1 MNKSLFLVAAAYLI
15 LASGCKEQEFKK
27 APDGSE
33 YKIFG
38 NESGKKAV
46 KGDIIQ
52 LNLLFK
58 YKDSVLFSSV
68 ESSSPRF
75 IPYDTSKLPPF
86 FKEIH
91 NGDSLVMRESTDS
104 ILKKGP
110 GAPFMQKGQ
119 FIYQSFKVVNI
130 FSTKEAADSAS
141 KTYVAAAKS
150 IAYKK
155 AVEQI
160 EKEIAANAP
169 LVKADD
175 KLITDFLAKNN
186 IKASKTA
193 WGTYVSITTPGTGQ
207 NINQNDVAVVN
218 YTGKTFKDSTFDS
231 NIDTS
236 FQHVE
241 PLEVDMSQFAVMPGW
256 IDGLKMMQ
264 KGSKGKIIIP
274 SYLAYGKNGRAP
286 KIGPDENLV
295 FDIDVKDVIS
305 QEQYQ
310 KDMEENQKMMQMRQQ
325 EMQQK
330 MMEQIQKQ
338 RQNQKQPV
346 TPPKTK

>member
-1 MNKSLFLVAAAYLI
+1 MNKSLCLVAAAFII

-27 APDGSE
+27 SPDGSE

-38 NESGKKAV
+38 NENGKKAV
-46 KGDIIQ
+46 KGDFIQ
-52 LNLLFK
+52 LNILAK
-58 YKDSVLFSSV
+58 YKDSVLFSSIDN
-68 ESSSPRF
+68 SMPRF
-75 IPYDTSKLPPF
+75 IPFDTSKLPPF

-91 NGDSLVMRESTDS
+91 EGDSLVIRESTDTL
-104 ILKKGP
+104 IKKGSS
-110 GAPFMQKGQ
+110 APFMQKGQ
-119 FIYQSFKVVNI
+119 FIYQSFKVVKL
-130 FSTKEAADSAS
+130 FSTKEAADSVAKTFVGAS
-141 KTYVAAAKS
+141 KA

-160 EKEIAANAP
+160 EKDIAANAP
-169 LVKADD
+169 LVKEDD
-175 KLITDFLAKNN
+175 KLIADFLAKNN
-186 IKASKTA
+186 IKANKTA

-207 NINQNDVAVVN
+207 NISQNDVAVVN

-231 NIDTS
+231 NTDSS

-241 PLEVDMSQFAVMPGW
+241 PLEVDMSQFTVMPGW

-295 FDIDVKDVIS
+295 FDIDVTDVIS
-305 QEQYQ
+305 QDQYQ
-310 KDMEENQKMMQMRQQ
+310 KDMEEKQKMMQMRQQ

-330 MMEQIQKQ
+330 MMEQMQKQ
-338 RQNQKQPV
+338 RQNQEKQPA
-346 TPPKTK
+346 PPKGK